1 MKNNRT
7 YATAT
12 MIEDNQMGIP
22 SYDLQLNF
30 RVDELLLDFQLVPY
44 REKKKL
50 NNIEEY
56 VAQVVNERI
65 EQWGIRIMWYDE
77 KWSSIEYDYMSAMSL
92 IIDIVYNALHRCS
105 VDWRKPF
112 HVHISDPKEKIKE
125 YGEEW
130 KTMIEQLN
138 AVEDISI
145 PQDKIDLV
153 LEKLQQIQNS
163 MNSQRQTLISKKT
176 PSPVEE
182 DTWVYE
188 DDYVD
193 DIPDVPAV
201 VNQTYTDPKIKRD
214 WQFIKVF

>member
-1 MKNNRT
+1 M
-7 YATAT
+7 
-12 MIEDNQMGIP
+12 
-22 SYDLQLNF
+22 
-30 RVDELLLDFQLVPY
+30 
-44 REKKKL
+44 
-50 NNIEEY
+50 
-56 VAQVVNERI
+56 AQVVNERI

-92 IIDIVYNALHRCS
+92 IIDIVYSALHRCS

-130 KTMIEQLN
+130 KTMIDQLN
-138 AVEDISI
+138 AVENAEI
-145 PQDKIDLV
+145 PQDKIDLI
-153 LEKLQQIQNS
+153 LDKLKEIHS
-163 MNSQRQTLISKKT
+163 SIKQRPTLITKKDDQ
-176 PSPVEE
+176 VVE

-193 DIPDVPAV
+193 DIPDVPTE

-214 WQFIKVF
+214 WKFIKVF